1 MQRFR
6 SRAHLAAMFVATLG
20 LSGLVFTGISFAAG
34 APGVGNLPTI
44 SSRGFSAPSA
54 LAVLTPA
61 ISASGVENNVAV
73 VNKVSVAN
81 VDSKSSI
88 VVDPGDTAKGEV
100 LCPPNKKVGGYILA
114 YYPIGG
120 GYDMGGLVG
129 ASIASATASYPN
141 NEDTGWSVV
150 VSNPKLAINSV
161 SFLVRVE
168 CMEVQYIS
176 TNISVNSK

>member
-61 ISASGVENNVAV
+61 ITASGVENNVAV

-129 ASIASATASYPN
+129 A
-141 NEDTGWSVV
+141 GWSVV

>member
-1 MQRFR
+1 
-6 SRAHLAAMFVATLG
+6 MFVATLG
-20 LSGLVFTGISFAAG
+20 LSGLAFTGISFAAG
-34 APGVGNLPTI
+34 APGVGNSRTV
-44 SSRGFSAPSA
+44 SSRGLSASSA
-54 LAVLTPA
+54 LVALTPA
-61 ISASGVENNVAV
+61 ITASGVENNVAV

-88 VVDPGDTAKGEV
+88 VVHPGETAKGEV
-100 LCPPNKKVGGYILA
+100 FCPPSKKVGGYVLA

-120 GYDMGGLVG
+120 GYDMGGLIG

-141 NEDTGWSVV
+141 NEDTGWAVV
-150 VSNPKLAINSV
+150 VSNPKLAVNSV

-176 TNISVNSK
+176 TNISVNTK